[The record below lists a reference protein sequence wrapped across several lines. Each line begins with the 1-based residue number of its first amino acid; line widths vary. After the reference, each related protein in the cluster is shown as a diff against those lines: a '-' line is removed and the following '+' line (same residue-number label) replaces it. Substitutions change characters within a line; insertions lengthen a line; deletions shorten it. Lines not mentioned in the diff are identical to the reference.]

1 LTDIYLHGVEKMIK
15 PRRTIMNKIFQP
27 LSIVFLAMI
36 TTGIVSLQRAQAEE
50 GTCYLQAKFK
60 DVFVIVLDMDRDGNI
75 GQKIWQGRIN
85 ANESVKITTPHA
97 RFVYDYRIPPDED
110 QPLSGGAT
118 RWCNN
123 DEIVLVP

>member
-1 LTDIYLHGVEKMIK
+1 
-15 PRRTIMNKIFQP
+15 MNKIFQL

-36 TTGIVSLQRAQAEE
+36 TNGIVSPPVAQAEE
-50 GTCYLQAKFK
+50 GTCYLQATNT
-60 DVFVIVLDMDRDGNI
+60 DVFIIVFDMDRDGNK

-97 RFVYDYRIPPDED
+97 RFVYDYNSQPDKD
-110 QPLSGGAT
+110 QPLSGGND

-123 DEIVLVP
+123 DETVLVP